1 MARTFHEIFE
11 HLLNFHAPLKK
22 RKVRNEY
29 APWITSD
36 IKRGMEE
43 RDRMKKLASKD
54 PNLWPKYKIL
64 RNKVTNNI
72 RLSDTK
78 YYQELVTKNKNDPKK
93 MGKTIDKILHKTS
106 GTTTLSELKDG
117 DTIVKGQNQIAE
129 KLNEHFVNIGPK
141 LASKLEVKPDDDP
154 IKYLHPND
162 SDQRFSFKLMSEES
176 MLRSLKMLKSGKAPG
191 PDGVPT
197 NLVKDAAKFIAKPLA
212 MIFNAS
218 LAKGIVPDVWKLAK
232 ITPIFKTGARNE
244 KNNYRPISVLSV
256 FAKLFEKIVHDQLSD
271 FLLSNRKLTMS
282 QFAYRKLHST
292 ITSLISVSDYWY
304 ENIDKNDV
312 NFALFL
318 DLKKAFDTV
327 DHEIL
332 IRKLKVYGIDGIEL
346 EWFRSY
352 LSCRQQYCT
361 LNGNKSSSQQVTCGI
376 PQGSCLG
383 PLLFILYLNDFGSCL
398 KFSRANL
405 YADDTEVSFSSNE
418 LSDVA
423 SNFQAELKN
432 ISEWMRINKL
442 SIHPE
447 KTEFM
452 VIDHPRRQSKLPEL
466 QPFYLDNIRI
476 KQVHKTKYLGLT
488 VDDKLSWNE
497 QYKSVKGKVAG
508 GLASLRKLKNI
519 LPQSQ
524 LLNVYQALVES
535 HLRYAN
541 VVWGA
546 LSSTKLSTLQ
556 RYQDRAFN
564 LIESSRIKDDYNKN
578 ILNVNQLMTFDRAV
592 MTFKIVNQLCPESL
606 QNKFIERSALS
617 KYNTRNMKDLH
628 VQKLKLEHT
637 KKSFLY
643 TGPKAWNSI
652 PQLIRDTGS
661 VVRFKKDLK
670 SHLFS

>member
-1 MARTFHEIFE
+1 
-11 HLLNFHAPLKK
+11 
-22 RKVRNEY
+22 
-29 APWITSD
+29 
-36 IKRGMEE
+36 MEE

-72 RLSDTK
+72 RLSVTK

-93 MGKTIDKILHKTS
+93 MWKTIDKILHKTS
-106 GTTTLSELKDG
+106 GTTTISELKDG

-141 LASKLEVKPDDDP
+141 LASKLEVKPDDDL
-154 IKYLHPND
+154 IKYLHPTD
-162 SDQRFSFKLMSEES
+162 SNQKFSFKLMSEES

-197 NLVKDAAKFIAKPLA
+197 NLVKDAATFIAKPLA
-212 MIFNAS
+212 MIFSAS
-218 LAKGIVPDVWKLAK
+218 LAKGIVPNVWKLAK

-376 PQGSCLG
+376 PQVSCLG
-383 PLLFILYLNDFGSCL
+383 PLLFILYLNDFESCL

-423 SNFQAELKN
+423 RNFQAELKTF
-432 ISEWMRINKL
+432 L
-442 SIHPE
+442 S
-447 KTEFM
+447 
-452 VIDHPRRQSKLPEL
+452 
-466 QPFYLDNIRI
+466 
-476 KQVHKTKYLGLT
+476 G
-488 VDDKLSWNE
+488 
-497 QYKSVKGKVAG
+497 
-508 GLASLRKLKNI
+508 
-519 LPQSQ
+519 
-524 LLNVYQALVES
+524 
-535 HLRYAN
+535 
-541 VVWGA
+541 
-546 LSSTKLSTLQ
+546 
-556 RYQDRAFN
+556 
-564 LIESSRIKDDYNKN
+564 
-578 ILNVNQLMTFDRAV
+578 
-592 MTFKIVNQLCPESL
+592 
-606 QNKFIERSALS
+606 
-617 KYNTRNMKDLH
+617 
-628 VQKLKLEHT
+628 
-637 KKSFLY
+637 
-643 TGPKAWNSI
+643 
-652 PQLIRDTGS
+652 
-661 VVRFKKDLK
+661 
-670 SHLFS
+670 